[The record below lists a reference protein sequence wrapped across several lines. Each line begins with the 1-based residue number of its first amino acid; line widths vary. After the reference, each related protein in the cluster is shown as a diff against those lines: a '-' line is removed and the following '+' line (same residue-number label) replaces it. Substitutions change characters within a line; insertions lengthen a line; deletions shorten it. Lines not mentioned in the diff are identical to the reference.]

1 MRAQSTPKK
10 QIRDEDEDVE
20 SSPFGVADYVQLAGM
35 SRRSVILEV
44 QGLVAGR
51 GTIYIE
57 AGSLWSARDERGAGI
72 AAFRRLVFLSDAV
85 VRCLPFDEHE
95 VREPRTLD
103 ISCESALLDA
113 ARIHDEMRAPR
124 RLLSSRPPARAAAVD
139 GSWDTL
145 PSMRPPA
152 VSTVQRVSSV
162 PPLNNVTSITREPL
176 PPPRGFA
183 ELYDEGVEHLLR
195 RRFADAYRA
204 FCAADAARPGD
215 SLVRANL
222 VRLEQMGYKP

>member
-1 MRAQSTPKK
+1 MRAHSTPMKE
-10 QIRDEDEDVE
+10 IRVDDEDVE

-51 GTIYIE
+51 GTIYID
-57 AGSLWSARDERGAGI
+57 AGSLWSARDERG
-72 AAFRRLVFLSDAV
+72 
-85 VRCLPFDEHE
+85 EHE
-95 VREPRTLD
+95 IREPRSLE

-124 RLLSSRPPARAAAVD
+124 RLLSSRPPAMAAEVD
-139 GSWDTL
+139 QSWDSL

-152 VSTVQRVSSV
+152 MSTVQKVASV
-162 PPLNNVTSITREPL
+162 PPPNNVTSITREPL

-195 RRFADAYRA
+195 RHFADAYRA

-222 VRLEQMGYKP
+222 LRLEQMGYKP